1 MLKIG
6 LKTALTLVGAVVC
19 ASGAPA
25 QTISV
30 GHLGIV
36 ADAPFYIGIEKGYFA
51 NAGVTLS
58 LERFASAAQA
68 TLPLSTDKVQVA
80 GGGLSAGL
88 FNAYARGLPIRIAM
102 ARTRDTDGFSS
113 DTLSVR
119 QDLSGAVTTLAD
131 LKGRKIA
138 VNAPAGALEYMVGKM
153 LEAAG
158 LGFKDADVTYM
169 SWPDMGAAFSNKGI
183 ELGALV
189 EPFTT
194 QYADRK
200 LAVSFRNAA
209 QVLKDPPLEVSVIL
223 YSKTWI
229 DRSPNEVRAFTKAY
243 LEGVR
248 DYYDAM
254 RGGPKRPE
262 VIDILTK
269 YTALKD
275 KALYDRITWSYMDPN
290 ADISIAS
297 LKDQQDWYAKRGAV
311 EHKVDVEAML
321 DLRFRD
327 EALKTLG
334 RVTEKK

>member
-1 MLKIG
+1 MARVRLRA
-6 LKTALTLVGAVVC
+6 ALALIAGMIW
-19 ASGAPA
+19 ASGTVA
-25 QTISV
+25 QTVSV

-51 NAGVTLS
+51 KAGLTLS

-80 GGGLSAGL
+80 GGGLSAAL
-88 FNAYARGLPIRIAM
+88 FNAFARGLPIRIAM

-113 DTLSVR
+113 DTLSLR
-119 QDLSGAVTTLAD
+119 EDLAGTVTTLAA

-138 VNAPAGALEYMVGKM
+138 VNAPAGALEYMLGKM
-153 LEAAG
+153 LESAG
-158 LGFKDADVTYM
+158 LEFRDADVTYM
-169 SWPDMGAAFSNKGI
+169 SWPDMGTAFSNKGI
-183 ELGALV
+183 DLGTVV

-194 QYADRK
+194 QYAERK
-200 LAVSFRNAA
+200 LAVPFRNAA
-209 QVLKDPPLEVSVIL
+209 QVLKNPPLEVSVIL

-229 DRSPNEVRAFTKAY
+229 DRSPGEVRGFTKAY
-243 LEGVR
+243 LEAVR

-254 RGGPKRPE
+254 RGGPKRGE
-262 VIDILTK
+262 VVDILAK

-275 KALYDRITWSYMDPN
+275 KPLYDRITWSYMDPN
-290 ADISIAS
+290 AEISIAS

-311 EHKVDVEAML
+311 ERKVDVEAML

-327 EALKTLG
+327 EALKELG
-334 RVTEKK
+334 RVTEK